1 MIVNGSSIMLMGAND
16 PICHH
21 LSEKQRSLIVLGL
34 PGTKY
39 VEIRSIFCW
48 SSLEH
53 LLEGR

>member
-1 MIVNGSSIMLMGAND
+1 MIVNGSSIMLMGPND

-34 PGTKY
+34 RGTKY
-39 VEIRSIFCW
+39 VEIRSICCW

>member
-1 MIVNGSSIMLMGAND
+1 MGAND

-21 LSEKQRSLIVLGL
+21 LSENKRSLIVLGL

-39 VEIRSIFCW
+39 FDLRSICIW